1 MRETNTNQSKLAVI
15 LYGGKSFYLGKITDM
30 TFKLVTELDGQSIK

>member
-1 MRETNTNQSKLAVI
+1 MRETNTNQSILVVI
-15 LYGGKSFYLGKITDM
+15 LYGGKCHFLGKITDM